1 MQGWVA
7 ARSDA
12 PCMCMCARGRG
23 NALFE
28 HAFRS
33 LPPDGGWGRRGTG
46 VRCVSDAN
54 GAHITIDACDW
65 ARIKWPCR
73 TTWGGGKKRTAGRHG
88 RERRRGPPWR
98 DRATLPLCWLTA
110 VSVTSDTLSQTLRVF
125 GELMRNSGQITEL
138 CFAMQPG
145 LAERPQR
152 RPCAWIVRVPP
163 YIRGRGGEGG
173 GPQTPGT
180 LGSPPDPRRPGPSG
194 HQQHVPC
201 RGWRD
206 TTHTGGWY
214 QGCLRLK

>member
-1 MQGWVA
+1 VQPLYYCSPKITGMRTSTLA
-7 ARSDA
+7 AVLAAAGVCRLA
-12 PCMCMCARGRG
+12 C
-23 NALFE
+23 
-28 HAFRS
+28 
-33 LPPDGGWGRRGTG
+33 GG
-46 VRCVSDAN
+46 V
-54 GAHITIDACDW
+54 GAIDACDW

-152 RPCAWIVRVPP
+152 RPCAWIVWVPP